1 MKQPTN
7 LSIVEGEKRLIP
19 KDRASTVEKYL
30 QSGKEIVNFHPPLFL
45 EEWEFLM
52 ECQDVAVKLEER
64 DKLEAATEHR
74 TAGETGIITTD
85 MEEKD
90 GKQEK
95 PKKPKKTSK

>member
-52 ECQDVAVKLEER
+52 KCQDIAVKLEKRE
-64 DKLEAATEHR
+64 KLEAQAS
-74 TAGETGIITTD
+74 GTTPQD
-85 MEEKD
+85 EQD
-90 GKQEK
+90 GQEEK
-95 PKKPKKTSK
+95 PKKSKRTTK